1 MIQIREIPNYEGIYE
16 AHSDGTVWTCKGK
29 TTYRK
34 IKNGKLQK
42 RVWKQ
47 RMLKAKI
54 EKRKRSSRYDLRLEL
69 YKNGFHKT
77 WLVSRLIAMAFIPN
91 PIGLPCV
98 NHINGNPLDNN
109 PHNLEWCSYSHNVI
123 HAYKHH
129 LNQENDEVVLV
140 NKLTLKAHYFYSLSK
155 ANKFLGKNSGFLSS
169 KLKRKVNDVGEYLIF
184 LPVNRF

>member
-1 MIQIREIPNYEGIYE
+1 MIQVREIPNYEGIYE

-34 IKNGKLQK
+34 MKNGKLQK

-54 EKRKRSSRYDLRLEL
+54 EKRMRSSQHDLRLEL
-69 YKNGFHKT
+69 YKNGFSKT

-123 HAYKHH
+123 HAYKNG
-129 LNQENDEVVLV
+129 LNHTPNKIEIFNVV
-140 NKLTLKAHYFYSLSK
+140 NKTKKRFYNMSK
-155 ANKFLGKNSGFLSS
+155 ASEYIGKNHGYVSQL
-169 KLKRKVNDVGEYLIF
+169 LKDGKSRVDDFEIKVL
-184 LPVNRF
+184 